1 MKVHIRKKVV
11 ASIIIFLIIYGIIA
25 AITIYSR
32 RLFYNNDS
40 RLMDIN
46 YKVEVLNHL
55 AMNIR
60 RLPLHVNN
68 YLSNRNKEEEVKYGA
83 LIAEIDKDTNMF
95 RSLSMEAQP
104 ETGWLNYTEMEL

>member
-1 MKVHIRKKVV
+1 MKVHIRKKLV
-11 ASIIIFLIIYGIIA
+11 AGIIIFLIIYGIIA

-46 YKVEVLNHL
+46 YKVEVLNRL

-60 RLPLHVNN
+60 RLPLHVIH
-68 YLSNRNKEEEVKYGA
+68 YSSSRNKEDEVKYRAIITVSKDYGA
-83 LIAEIDKDTNMF
+83 A
-95 RSLSMEAQP
+95 
-104 ETGWLNYTEMEL
+104 